1 MLTFFIS
8 LILSDKV
15 DIENN
20 VLGIMEQAIVGQARK
35 VSVL

>member
-1 MLTFFIS
+1 MLTFIP

-20 VLGIMEQAIVGQARK
+20 VLGIMEQAIVGQALQA
-35 VSVL
+35 SVL

>member
-1 MLTFFIS
+1 MLTFIS

-20 VLGIMEQAIVGQARK
+20 VLGIMEQAIVVGQARK